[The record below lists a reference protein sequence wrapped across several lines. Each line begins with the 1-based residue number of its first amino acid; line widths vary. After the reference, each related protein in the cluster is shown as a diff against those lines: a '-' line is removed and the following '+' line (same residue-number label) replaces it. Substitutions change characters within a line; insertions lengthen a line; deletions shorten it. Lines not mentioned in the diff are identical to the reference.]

1 MNWENKIYKMK
12 RSIISGNR
20 NRFSLYPYEEGDGK
34 GERGE
39 GWLFWGEPFFL
50 LFWPGVGCLFQEGCT
65 LIRAC
70 MLIWANTVQCKFI
83 RKLIKVWSSHLE
95 IQRKLS
101 ASYAK
106 LCSILQVTYSRCIA
120 SNRGVWSSFWQ
131 QQHPQY
137 LPFHK
142 NDNKKS
148 NLKRLSLM
156 SIIKYT
162 WPVVNTVNLH

>member
-1 MNWENKIYKMK
+1 MAIETGFPLILTKKVM
-12 RSIISGNR
+12 
-20 NRFSLYPYEEGDGK
+20 
-34 GERGE
+34 GE
-39 GWLFWGEPFFL
+39 GRGHLFKENTFL
-50 LFWPGVGCLFQEGCT
+50 LFWPGVGCLFQEGCA

-70 MLIWANTVQCKFI
+70 ALIWANTVLCMFI

-95 IQRKLS
+95 IQSKLS

-106 LCSILQVTYSRCIA
+106 LCSTLQVTYSRCIA

-148 NLKRLSLM
+148 NLKRLSLI

-162 WPVVNTVNLH
+162 WGVVNAVNLH